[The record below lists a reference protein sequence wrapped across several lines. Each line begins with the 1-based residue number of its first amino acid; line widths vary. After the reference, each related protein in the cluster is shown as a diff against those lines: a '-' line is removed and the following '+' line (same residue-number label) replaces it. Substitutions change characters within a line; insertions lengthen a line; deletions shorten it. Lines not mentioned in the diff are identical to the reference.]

1 MSGRRAR
8 GAALLGLLLA
18 ARLGR
23 AEPGAG
29 FATVVHGQ
37 GSGAAARPGETQL
50 GLDETRRLAGGLG
63 DPLRALEAL
72 PAVARSSLGSGA
84 LILWGASPGDSR
96 VLFLGM
102 ELPSLYHEGGLRTGL
117 PAALLSQ
124 LQLLPASFG
133 PEYGRAL
140 GGLVVLQPRTL
151 PTGLHAELSADLL
164 DAAAVLS
171 GSLGS
176 RLRLLFGGR
185 YSYLDR
191 LLSALAPPGLGD
203 LFPLPQ
209 YYDAQAQAQLA
220 LGDGG
225 LLRATFLLSSDGST
239 RIHGRDELSQRQT
252 ETRGRDS
259 YRLGLHYDRPAGEAG
274 RAGLQLAP
282 WLGLDRRRYQADFGG
297 QPTAAQG
304 DELLYGLRADYR
316 RSLLSPRPRLG
327 LGLRLGFDGL
337 GRYAWQQRRGT
348 LSRPARVDEP
358 TVFGQSP
365 GVHVNSDAWSVHLLD
380 LALYAA
386 LSLRLGGLRIE
397 PGLRLGA
404 TLSEVSRLLPRV
416 GDTPPIGGRQLE
428 AAAAPRLLVAA
439 QPHPALHLSLAGGL
453 YPQPAVPSDLSS
465 VFGRPRL
472 GLQRAWHVAAAGE
485 WTPWARLRIEA
496 AGYLRLYE
504 QLVVESPLPTPPL
517 AAALSQ
523 EGSGRSYGG
532 QLLVRL
538 LDGTLGR
545 GGWALQ
551 LSGWL
556 GYALSRS
563 ERRAGPGLPLWPS
576 PYDQTHSLQATA
588 AAQLGRLS
596 AGLRLQYTTGLPR
609 QPVLGSYYNAWADQY
624 EPLLGPLGGT
634 RLPDFLQLDLR
645 LEYTFLLPAGLRLST
660 QLEVQNATHHDNV
673 QELAYSADWQS
684 VEPIRGLPTLA
695 VLGLRV
701 QR

>member
-1 MSGRRAR
+1 LR
-8 GAALLGLLLA
+8 GFEVGHADGQ
-18 ARLGR
+18 RL
-23 AEPGAG
+23 
-29 FATVVHGQ
+29 VHH
-37 GSGAAARPGETQL
+37 
-50 GLDETRRLAGGLG
+50 D
-63 DPLRALEAL
+63 
-72 PAVARSSLGSGA
+72 AV
-84 LILWGASPGDSR
+84 
-96 VLFLGM
+96 F
-102 ELPSLYHEGGLRTGL
+102 
-117 PAALLSQ
+117 
-124 LQLLPASFG
+124 
-133 PEYGRAL
+133 
-140 GGLVVLQPRTL
+140 
-151 PTGLHAELSADLL
+151 
-164 DAAAVLS
+164 
-171 GSLGS
+171 
-176 RLRLLFGGR
+176 
-185 YSYLDR
+185 
-191 LLSALAPPGLGD
+191 
-203 LFPLPQ
+203 
-209 YYDAQAQAQLA
+209 
-220 LGDGG
+220 
-225 LLRATFLLSSDGST
+225 
-239 RIHGRDELSQRQT
+239 
-252 ETRGRDS
+252 
-259 YRLGLHYDRPAGEAG
+259 
-274 RAGLQLAP
+274 
-282 WLGLDRRRYQADFGG
+282 
-297 QPTAAQG
+297 
-304 DELLYGLRADYR
+304 
-316 RSLLSPRPRLG
+316 
-327 LGLRLGFDGL
+327 
-337 GRYAWQQRRGT
+337 
-348 LSRPARVDEP
+348 
-358 TVFGQSP
+358 
-365 GVHVNSDAWSVHLLD
+365 
-380 LALYAA
+380 
-386 LSLRLGGLRIE
+386 
-397 PGLRLGA
+397 
-404 TLSEVSRLLPRV
+404 
-416 GDTPPIGGRQLE
+416 
-428 AAAAPRLLVAA
+428 
-439 QPHPALHLSLAGGL
+439 
-453 YPQPAVPSDLSS
+453 
-465 VFGRPRL
+465 
-472 GLQRAWHVAAAGE
+472 GLQRGDGRAD
-485 WTPWARLRIEA
+485 RLRIEA